1 MLRVIHALRVDIRRG
16 TASCTPGLLASSCAR
31 SASSEKRIGQDA
43 TEPGGRGVGAT
54 GGGKWSKVG
63 LRSKRSRMDARRTSG
78 RCQVHN
84 QGGPDDARCNPEQ
97 AWRTPRTHP
106 GWVRKHRQQPG
117 EGLKQ
122 ESTETTGD
130 KKATDGN
137 HTDIIGSTRNHRNP
151 NGIRQKNTESRRR
164 AALKLKRALKRLL
177 VPTQCLDSWLVSKH
191 VDVVC
196 HSFRAFG
203 VGTRSLSIPL
213 THARMSTF
221 SLQPS
226 KLGAHS

>member
-1 MLRVIHALRVDIRRG
+1 MRFGWTFGEAPRRVRQGCWRVVVRDQPLLRNGLGRMQQNQEVEVWEPLVVGSGQRWGCVLSDPEW
-16 TASCTPGLLASSCAR
+16 TPGA
-31 SASSEKRIGQDA
+31 
-43 TEPGGRGVGAT
+43 PP
-54 GGGKWSKVG
+54 
-63 LRSKRSRMDARRTSG
+63 G

-164 AALKLKRALKRLL
+164 AALKLKTCA
-177 VPTQCLDSWLVSKH
+177 
-191 VDVVC
+191 
-196 HSFRAFG
+196 
-203 VGTRSLSIPL
+203 
-213 THARMSTF
+213 
-221 SLQPS
+221 
-226 KLGAHS
+226 